1 LPVYYINNMSLP
13 DRNAPWPT
21 IVTYFTERKKEG
33 ESLGIVLKRASVYRK
48 TGKVSDMSASPS
60 KTSSKT
66 SKKMGKA
73 KKGARGMRGKSMRK
87 Y

>member
-1 LPVYYINNMSLP
+1 MSLP

-21 IVTYFTERKKEG
+21 IVKHFTQHKKEG

-48 TGKVSDMSASPS
+48 TGKVSDAGVSP

-66 SKKMGKA
+66 AKKMGKA
-73 KKGARGMRGKSMRK
+73 KKGMRGMRGKSVRK
-87 Y
+87 H

>member
-1 LPVYYINNMSLP
+1 MSLP

-21 IVTYFTERKKEG
+21 IVKHFTQHKKEG

-48 TGKVSDMSASPS
+48 TGKVSDAGASPS

-66 SKKMGKA
+66 AKKMGKA

-87 Y
+87 Q